1 MQAELNIGKNFI
13 IQTLNWRNYNKITKI
28 YFHPLARQLDMMSA
42 SLSIHLMSISWN
54 MQISVL

>member
-1 MQAELNIGKNFI
+1 MQADLNTGKNSI

-28 YFHPLARQLDMMSA
+28 YFHPSARQLGMMSA
-42 SLSIHLMSISWN
+42 SLSIHLMSVSWN